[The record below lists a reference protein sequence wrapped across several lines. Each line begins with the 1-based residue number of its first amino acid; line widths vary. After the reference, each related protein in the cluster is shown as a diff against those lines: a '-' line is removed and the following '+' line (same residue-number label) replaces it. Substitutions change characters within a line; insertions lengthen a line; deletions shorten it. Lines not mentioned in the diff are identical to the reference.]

1 MKISH
6 ANVLEQNEE
15 LNKKVKDADEKIK
28 QFSDVVQRFV
38 AQLEFLNIVS

>member
-28 QFSDVVQRFV
+28 QFNDVVQRFV